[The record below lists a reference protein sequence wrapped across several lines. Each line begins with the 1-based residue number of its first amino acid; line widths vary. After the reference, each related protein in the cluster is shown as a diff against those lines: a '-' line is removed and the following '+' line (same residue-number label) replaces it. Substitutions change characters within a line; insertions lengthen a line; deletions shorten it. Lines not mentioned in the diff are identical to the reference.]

1 VVPSDDKRRARLNCM
16 AHLLSLIDYEELP
29 VATPELPPKQT
40 DLDYDRPPKADQRF
54 VPDVTDELE

>member
-1 VVPSDDKRRARLNCM
+1 M